1 MTRYILEMAASL
13 GVTAKFELEL
23 ARGYWE
29 LLASAR
35 LIPPTRAIRA
45 DLQAPGDRYVQSVL
59 HEVDPGRFLNLILL
73 HEPLEDL
80 ELKGFIE
87 VSPAAMELSHRA
99 MEQVVKASEIAA
111 RRIGFREGIALVI
124 DCGLGRASI
133 FVGESAPKN
142 WRIEYLSVPD
152 ALTMAWMEG
161 FSAIDV
167 WRILDSKA
175 AIDSAGIS
183 LSNSNGLLNLLA
195 WANDLK
201 GHLVPHGEIP
211 ESFRDTSSKRLIFV
225 QQNALLDLRRS
236 VQTKHHAVAA
246 LNENSVFRQVRRIGD
261 STFKVDEDAPL
272 YIDER
277 ALHDGQ
283 LKAVYITAERFW
295 WTEIQYENKAQT
307 NDIFEHWRM
316 LYGWLQRAAPV
327 LDEAFADLLP
337 KVVTFKFRFKRIIGF
352 TTELM
357 AVPSDAELNAA
368 FETSVDHTCGVITI
382 RIGDAFDSALGN
394 SENIAERRLVEALVF
409 GTSEL
414 ARSPL
419 EATRASEIV
428 KTICPSPHARA
439 RHLIQ
444 AQNFRDMIR
453 GVSGKRQ

>member
-1 MTRYILEMAASL
+1 MPSQW
-13 GVTAKFELEL
+13 
-23 ARGYWE
+23 RGWKV
-29 LLASAR
+29 SA
-35 LIPPTRAIRA
+35 
-45 DLQAPGDRYVQSVL
+45 QSTS
-59 HEVDPGRFLNLILL
+59 R
-73 HEPLEDL
+73 
-80 ELKGFIE
+80 
-87 VSPAAMELSHRA
+87 
-99 MEQVVKASEIAA
+99 
-111 RRIGFREGIALVI
+111 
-124 DCGLGRASI
+124 
-133 FVGESAPKN
+133 
-142 WRIEYLSVPD
+142 
-152 ALTMAWMEG
+152 
-161 FSAIDV
+161 
-167 WRILDSKA
+167 RILDSKA

-453 GVSGKRQ
+453 GVSGKPVTIHLMDDAMSRVGLAFRVQQGVGSEVTGTNECTAFLNRACHYVLEELCALLRSFDRRRVHRIGAWEPRISSHQPGVVASNSACRNWPPRRQCS